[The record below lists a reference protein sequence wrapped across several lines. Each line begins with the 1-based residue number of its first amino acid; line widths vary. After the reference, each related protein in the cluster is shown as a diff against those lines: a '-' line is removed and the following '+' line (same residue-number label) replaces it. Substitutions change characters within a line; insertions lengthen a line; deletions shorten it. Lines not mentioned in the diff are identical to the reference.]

1 MCLAPGLVCGLLSKQ
16 REKKEQPFRKVL
28 LSEHLTASPKATPCS
43 GPDLVTKSRKD
54 NHQMG
59 ITPQSMHTGWHCL
72 ALSLAAALRKPRLCF
87 RLPHTARLLACALM
101 RGLQK
106 SDQAEIFCRH
116 CQLAACCR
124 PSMGSGHCL
133 RCNPN
138 CPGLSPFS
146 PPFIWYPR
154 SDCFLPAAGF
164 MGLISLLCLETIT
177 SISTSASACQSFR
190 RAGNPASSYPRLLHH

>member
-16 REKKEQPFRKVL
+16 REKKEQLFMKVL

-59 ITPQSMHTGWHCL
+59 ITPQSMYTGWHCL
-72 ALSLAAALRKPRLCF
+72 ALSLAAALGSPLCASGS
-87 RLPHTARLLACALM
+87 LTQPGSLQCALT

-106 SDQAEIFCRH
+106 SDQAEIFCRP

-133 RCNPN
+133 RCDPN
-138 CPGLSPFS
+138 CPGLPPFS

-164 MGLISLLCLETIT
+164 MGLISLLCLETII

-190 RAGNPASSYPRLLHH
+190 RAGNPASSYPRILHH